1 MRQMQRDYL
10 VNHGVPF
17 RDAHGIVGKLVLT
30 CIEKKIPLDELP
42 LEEYRKISPVF
53 EEDIYKAID
62 LETCVNKRVTIGAP
76 GKMLWQNQLRLI
88 RNIWK
93 NIKIYI
99 YKY

>member
-1 MRQMQRDYL
+1 M
-10 VNHGVPF
+10 VSWE
-17 RDAHGIVGKLVLT
+17 KLVLT

-76 GKMLWQNQLRLI
+76 GKRCYGKINCGLSEIYGRILKYTFINTSTCHTDEGSVRL
-88 RNIWK
+88 
-93 NIKIYI
+93 Y
-99 YKY
+99 